1 MEADNRRQLQEVCKG
16 DCGERNHIRIVVTQK
31 VLKLEGVD
39 LIPCKTLLIL
49 VFVCNKIHL

>member
-31 VLKLEGVD
+31 VLKLEGGD
-39 LIPCKTLLIL
+39 LIPCSS
-49 VFVCNKIHL
+49 F